1 MKRGKLSRE
10 VAISEAVKIVQE
22 KGINGLTYNGL
33 ARALE
38 IQPQSLYRY
47 LKNITDA
54 KSEVIA
60 SIINKWVHDIEIK
73 LKLYSGKE
81 YLKQFAIYFLNA
93 QSDILN
99 TEVLTALSK
108 YNQITCVQTA
118 IKNLHALPANVIKSI
133 TKNKNN
139 IELNIHLFIN
149 YLSGAA
155 LAMTIQVHLTSKE
168 NYINNINRILT
179 LIN

>member
-60 SIINKWVHDIEIK
+60 AIINKWINDVNNK
-73 LKLYSGKE
+73 LKQYSGKE
-81 YLKQFAIYFLNA
+81 YLKQFAIYFLNS

-133 TKNKNN
+133 TKNQNN
-139 IELNIHLFIN
+139 VELNIHLSD
-149 YLSGAA
+149 YLIEFSFP
-155 LAMTIQVHLTSKE
+155 
-168 NYINNINRILT
+168 ILR
-179 LIN
+179 